1 MTHFDVTRNFS
12 ILFDYARRVAAKTV
26 RFAPFMTRRY
36 NCSIWLGG
44 REKDSR
50 FLVYRSTVPTPSW
63 VRRKR
68 AWFIKK
74 KSGYSRFEI
83 FWVPGN
89 IQLRAHF
96 VYVSSRNIPPSSAQF
111 FLRHQRIFS
120 TSLHAHYVTSTY
132 VFQQFLRHRTPNF
145 QTPNRALLFPF
156 RVRVRVRVMV
166 GIRVR
171 VRVRGFPEH

>member
-1 MTHFDVTRNFS
+1 MTQFWRHPKFS

-26 RFAPFMTRRY
+26 RFAPFMTRRC
-36 NCSIWLGG
+36 NGSIWLGS
-44 REKDSR
+44 REKYSR
-50 FLVYRSTVPTPSW
+50 ILAYRSTVPTPSW

-68 AWFIKK
+68 AWFIQK

-83 FWVPGN
+83 IWVPGN
-89 IQLRAHF
+89 FQLRAHF

-111 FLRHQRIFS
+111 FLRLFVQNFASS
-120 TSLHAHYVTSTY
+120 TKFFYAPTRTTSPPPTF
-132 VFQQFLRHRTPNF
+132 FQQFLRHRTPNF

-156 RVRVRVRVMV
+156 RV

-171 VRVRGFPEH
+171 VRVRVFPEH